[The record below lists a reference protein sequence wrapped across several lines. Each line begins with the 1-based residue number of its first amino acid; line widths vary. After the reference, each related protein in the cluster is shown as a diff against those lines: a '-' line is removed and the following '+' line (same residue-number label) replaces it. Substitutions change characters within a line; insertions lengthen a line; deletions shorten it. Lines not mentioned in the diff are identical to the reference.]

1 MIIKKIILFLT
12 FSIFAFANFIG
23 ISPSQ
28 LQKKIEEG
36 VVVIDIRTA
45 PEWKEL
51 GIVPT
56 SKAIVFFD
64 EKGNYD
70 VEKWM
75 NEFSKYVK
83 DKKQPFV
90 LVCRSGNRTGVVGNF
105 LSKKLQYENVYHL
118 ENGIKSWIKESKE
131 VIKP

>member
-1 MIIKKIILFLT
+1 MVIKKILLFFI
-12 FSIFAFANFIG
+12 FSAFAFANFIG
-23 ISPSQ
+23 ITPSQ

-51 GIVPT
+51 GVVPT
-56 SKAIVFFD
+56 SKLIVFFD
-64 EKGNYD
+64 EKGNYN

-75 NEFSKYVK
+75 SEFSKYVK
-83 DKKQPFV
+83 DKNQPFV

-118 ENGIKSWIKESKE
+118 KNGIKSWIKESKE
-131 VIKP
+131 IVK

>member
-1 MIIKKIILFLT
+1 MDIKKTILFFM
-12 FSIFAFANFIG
+12 FSVFSFADFIG
-23 ISPSQ
+23 INPTE

-51 GIVPT
+51 GVVPT
-56 SKAIVFFD
+56 SKKIVFFD

-70 VEKWM
+70 VQKWI
-75 NEFSKYVK
+75 NEFSFYVK

-118 ENGIKSWIKESKE
+118 QNGIKSWIKENKE
-131 VIKP
+131 VNK

>member
-75 NEFSKYVK
+75 GEFSKYVK

>member
-1 MIIKKIILFLT
+1 M
-12 FSIFAFANFIG
+12 
-23 ISPSQ
+23 
-28 LQKKIEEG
+28 
-36 VVVIDIRTA
+36 VIDIRTA

>member
-1 MIIKKIILFLT
+1 MKKIILFLT
-12 FSIFAFANFIG
+12 FSVFSFASFIG
-23 ISPSQ
+23 INPSQ

-51 GIVPT
+51 GIVPS
-56 SKAIVFFD
+56 SKTIVFFD

-70 VEKWM
+70 VQKWL

-83 DKKQPFV
+83 NKNQPFV

-118 ENGIKSWIKESKE
+118 EKGIKSWIKENKK
-131 VIKP
+131 VIK

>member
-1 MIIKKIILFLT
+1 MVIRKIILFLT
-12 FSIFAFANFIG
+12 FSVFAFANFIG
-23 ISPSQ
+23 ITSSQ

-51 GIVPT
+51 GVIPS
-56 SKAIVFFD
+56 SKPIVFFD

-70 VEKWM
+70 VETWM

>member
-1 MIIKKIILFLT
+1 MVMKKILLVLMFSLYT
-12 FSIFAFANFIG
+12 FADFIG
-23 ISPSQ
+23 INPTE

-51 GIVPT
+51 GIVPS
-56 SKAIVFFD
+56 SKPIVFFD

-105 LSKKLQYENVYHL
+105 LSKKLAYEKVYHL
-118 ENGIKSWIKESKE
+118 EKGIKSWIKENKE
-131 VIKP
+131 VIK